1 MLAEGAMAKRKLP
14 DPQVFAEE
22 FERLGASG
30 VARKYEV
37 EVRNVFQYRRSV
49 EDKLGRPLNVPSYL
63 DRSGKPRPSVRK
75 EITVDNSMC
84 MIIGSDA
91 HYESNT
97 VTTAHLAF
105 VDLAKKLQPDV
116 IVMNGDMMDGASISR
131 HAPLGIKCPPSIS
144 L

>member
-1 MLAEGAMAKRKLP
+1 MAKRKLP

-97 VTTAHLAF
+97 VTPASADTHLWGGR
-105 VDLAKKLQPDV
+105 
-116 IVMNGDMMDGASISR
+116 NGL
-131 HAPLGIKCPPSIS
+131 PLNKN
-144 L
+144 